1 MQKTGCLVLFLFL
14 LFLFFYFFC
23 PVFKYPLDVAKG
35 LWENEYS
42 GLSKASELLNSSLKE
57 T

>member
-42 GLSKASELLNSSLKE
+42 GLSKASELLNLSLKE